1 MIYLISYDDRHYF
14 SLHCRL
20 PLRHP
25 RLLPAGIISI
35 LTVVSYILPLVVC
48 VMSIVFWSAL
58 LFLVCSSRSGLQ
70 FSFRSALLFLVCSSL
85 SAVMQTWLHLHM
97 VSVVSALA

>member
-1 MIYLISYDDRHYF
+1 MIYMLSHDDRHYF

-25 RLLPAGIISI
+25 RLLPAGIIRI
-35 LTVVSYILPLVVC
+35 LTVVSYILPLVSYILPLVVC
-48 VMSIVFWSAL
+48 VMPLVVCVMPIVFWSAA
-58 LFLVCSSRSGLQ
+58 LFLVC
-70 FSFRSALLFLVCSSL
+70 CSL

-97 VSVVSALA
+97 VSVV